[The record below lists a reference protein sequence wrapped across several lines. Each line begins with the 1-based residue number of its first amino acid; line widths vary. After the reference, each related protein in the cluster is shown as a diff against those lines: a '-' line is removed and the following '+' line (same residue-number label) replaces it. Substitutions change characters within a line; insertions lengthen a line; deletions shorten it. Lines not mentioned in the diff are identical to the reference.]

1 MKSVRIVNT
10 SLGQTLY
17 ESDQHESY
25 NLILKFNKV
34 NRLND
39 PMAVLEPTARGEDYL
54 IINSNS

>member
-17 ESDQHESY
+17 ESY

-39 PMAVLEPTARGEDYL
+39 PMAVLEPTAGGEDYL
-54 IINSNS
+54 LIIQFQ